1 MLGMKVI
8 YPLAPAISARM
19 AWDTVLPSAEWQAE
33 LAGNISVVQNHP
45 ALLGYMVC
53 DDCCSSREQTS
64 LTAQLYD
71 RLKQLDP
78 YHLIMGAVQC
88 NNVQPSQST
97 QLQDVHD
104 CLWCI
109 HQCARLM
116 ISERLLVIAGMDVF
130 GR

>member
-53 DDCCSSREQTS
+53 DDCCSSREKGGEKKAGRAA
-64 LTAQLYD
+64 L
-71 RLKQLDP
+71 RLF
-78 YHLIMGAVQC
+78 
-88 NNVQPSQST
+88 
-97 QLQDVHD
+97 
-104 CLWCI
+104 
-109 HQCARLM
+109 
-116 ISERLLVIAGMDVF
+116 DVF
-130 GR
+130 GGEKFCSGEIFSAGRAASGEGGRMHRKFRVFDSTFLN